1 MPRGRPLLHVVAPAE
16 AAAAD
21 AAPAL
26 LDAGVLFSRYS
37 SYAAAIAYRLLG
49 RDDEVDDTVQEVF
62 LAAVRGLDSV
72 KNPEA
77 IKGWLAAITV
87 RTARKRLK
95 RRRLRAM
102 LRIDPDPDYDTVV
115 DASASP
121 EQRALLARVY
131 ELLDA
136 MPTDLRIAWVLRHVQ
151 GERLEDV
158 AELSGCS
165 LATAKRRIA
174 AAQRQ
179 LEEELDV

>member
-1 MPRGRPLLHVVAPAE
+1 MSRGRPLLHVVATAPAGAE
-16 AAAAD
+16 AL
-21 AAPAL
+21 PVE
-26 LDAGVLFSRYS
+26 LDAGMLFHRYS
-37 SYAAAIAYRLLG
+37 SYVAAVAHRLLG

-72 KNPEA
+72 RDPEA
-77 IKGWLAAITV
+77 IKGWLASITV
-87 RTARKRLK
+87 RTARRRLK
-95 RRRLRAM
+95 RRRVRVLLR
-102 LRIDPDPDYDTVV
+102 LDPDPEYDAVV
-115 DASASP
+115 DAAASP

-136 MPTDLRIAWVLRHVQ
+136 MPANLRIAWALRHVQ

-174 AAQRQ
+174 AAAKR
-179 LEEELDV
+179 LEEALDV